1 MPAPDNG
8 VIFLDNSAPIRDI
21 FYAFFISEACLGERP
36 LGNPKVRDW
45 QKSISLSICMFMI
58 II

>member
-8 VIFLDNSAPIRDI
+8 VIFFDNSTPIRDI
-21 FYAFFISEACLGERP
+21 FNAFWISEACLGERP
-36 LGNPKVRDW
+36 LRNSKVRDW
-45 QKSISLSICMFMI
+45 QKSISFSIRMFMI